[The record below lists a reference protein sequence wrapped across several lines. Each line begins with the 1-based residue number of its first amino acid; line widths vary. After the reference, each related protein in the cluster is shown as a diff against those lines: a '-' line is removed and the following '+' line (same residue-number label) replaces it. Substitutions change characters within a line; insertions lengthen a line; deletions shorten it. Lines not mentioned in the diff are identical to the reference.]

1 MTIINFAI
9 TYLYLFLLGILALL
23 LVTTLSN
30 CIQGNIQG
38 NK

>member
-23 LVTTLSN
+23 LVATYPTSRLP
-30 CIQGNIQG
+30 G
-38 NK
+38 